1 MARQLSRFVHRI
13 KVPSGRELL
22 YHALT
27 QEYLWLADDDDNME
41 SYVEAHKPQFLCEV
55 KDDEKLLEIY
65 RQELKS
71 PYINTAY
78 FFLTKNCNLACRY
91 CFERQSETENT
102 PDGVMSCE
110 TFDKALYFFERL
122 IKSDSQQY
130 ESMRYF
136 SLIFYGGEPFFN
148 KKTLYHAIERVE
160 SEIKCGNLP
169 ESRVKM
175 LVVTNGTLLT
185 DEDIYYL
192 KAHNITVTFSLD
204 GDKQAS
210 VNRVYPDRK
219 TLAWERASETFKRCK
234 SIGLNLNIA
243 CTLTLE
249 TIKRQNEVLDYFI
262 NDIGATNLGFN
273 VILDNDIINIG
284 DIKTYDETAADFVV
298 SAWEKLSSNN
308 VRENRVARR
317 FQVFHPTDGN
327 ISRTEYIPTIHSSC
341 RFDCNAVG
349 GRQIAV
355 APDGSVGICHEHIM
369 DKKHFVTSIDDDQFM
384 PSESSTYLEW
394 ASRTPLYIEKCYD
407 CPAIGICGGG
417 CVINSERN
425 NGDMSLPDNR
435 FCAQTLSIFH
445 KILIPTLDR

>member
-1 MARQLSRFVHRI
+1 MTRQLSRFIHRM

-27 QEYLWLADDDDNME
+27 QEYLWLADDNDNLE
-41 SYVEAHKPQFLCEV
+41 SYVEAYKPQFLCDA
-55 KDDEKLLEIY
+55 KDDETLLEIY

-91 CFERQSETENT
+91 CFERQSEIENT

-110 TFDKALYFFERL
+110 TFDKALSFFERL
-122 IKSDSQQY
+122 IKSDFRQY
-130 ESMRYF
+130 DSTRYF

-148 KKTLYHAIERVE
+148 KKTLYHAIEQVE

-192 KAHNITVTFSLD
+192 KNHNITVTFSLD
-204 GDKQAS
+204 GDKHAS

-219 TLAWERASETFKRCK
+219 TLAWERASETFRKCK
-234 SIGLNLNIA
+234 SAGLDLNIA
-243 CTLTLE
+243 CTLTPE
-249 TIKRQNEVLDYFI
+249 TIKRQNEVLDFFI

-273 VILDNDIINIG
+273 VILDNDIINLG
-284 DIKTYDETAADFVV
+284 ESETYDKTAADFVV
-298 SAWEKLSSNN
+298 SAWEKLSSHN
-308 VRENRVARR
+308 VRENRVTRR
-317 FQVFHPTDGN
+317 LQVFHPTDGN
-327 ISRTEYIPTIHSSC
+327 ISRTEYTPALHNSC
-341 RFDCNAVG
+341 KFDCNAAG

-384 PSESSTYLEW
+384 PSDSSIYKEW
-394 ASRTPLYIEKCYD
+394 ARRTPLHIEKCYD

-417 CVINSERN
+417 CVINSERKH
-425 NGDMSLPDNR
+425 GDMSLPDNR
-435 FCAQTLSIFH
+435 FCAQTLSILYN
-445 KILIPTLDR
+445 ILIPTLDR

>member
-1 MARQLSRFVHRI
+1 MSGQLSRFVHRFKI
-13 KVPSGRELL
+13 SSGRELL

-27 QEYLWLADDDDNME
+27 QEYLWLAEDDDDVQ
-41 SYVEAHKPQFLCEV
+41 SYVETHKPQFLCDA

-91 CFERQSETENT
+91 CFERQSEIENT

-110 TFDKALYFFERL
+110 TFDKALSFFERL

-130 ESMRYF
+130 ESTRYF

-148 KKTLYHAIERVE
+148 KKTLYHAIEQVE

-175 LVVTNGTLLT
+175 LVVTNGTLLY
-185 DEDIYYL
+185 DEDIHYL
-192 KAHNITVTFSLD
+192 KDHDITVTFSLD

-210 VNRVYPDRK
+210 VNRVYPDGK
-219 TLAWERASETFKRCK
+219 TLAWERASETYRKCK
-234 SIGLNLNIA
+234 SEGLNLNIA
-243 CTLTLE
+243 CTLTPE
-249 TIKRQNEVLDYFI
+249 TISRQNEVLDYFI

-273 VILDNDIINIG
+273 VILDNDIINLG
-284 DIKTYDETAADFVV
+284 DSESYDKVAADFVV
-298 SAWEKLSSNN
+298 SAWQKLSYNN

-317 FQVFHPTDGN
+317 LQVFHPTENN
-327 ISRTEYIPTIHSSC
+327 IRRTEYNPTIHNSC
-341 RFDCNAVG
+341 RFDCNAAG

-369 DKKHFVTSIDDDQFM
+369 DKKHFVTSIYDERFK
-384 PSESSTYLEW
+384 PSESPTYIEW
-394 ASRTPLYIEKCYD
+394 ARRTPLYIEKCYD

-425 NGDMSLPDNR
+425 YGDMSRPDNR
-435 FCAQTLSIFH
+435 FCAQTLSIFY
-445 KILIPTLDR
+445 KILIPTLER